1 MKKTLLSLAVASSLV
16 LVGCG
21 EAEQGN
27 RNAVAPNVVAMESTT
42 VMHQQSKTYV
52 GRVQAVEDANIT
64 AQVSGYLKDRLF
76 IEGQLVEKGDV
87 LYQIEPS
94 SFDAQ
99 VATAKASLAQAHAS
113 LKKAEMDFKRGKNLL
128 PKGNI
133 SKSEFDTLTAAKLSA
148 EAQVE
153 AAEAQLNLA
162 NVNLSHTQIT
172 APFTGRISSSNVSI
186 GDLVSPSSGP
196 LTTIVSLDPIHT
208 SFNVSERER
217 LEFGMDKV
225 KGDGEGA
232 AKALEVVIKLENG
245 NVYEHKGKLDFIGN
259 RINLNTGTIALR
271 ASVANPDHA
280 LLPGQHVRVA
290 IQEQTPEEVV
300 VIPRRAVQT
309 DLEGDF
315 IMIVAKG
322 NIAERRNITLGKQ
335 TEQGVIVTEGLAKGE
350 QVVTQGLQ
358 RVRNGMP
365 VNIQDS
371 DSANTGA

>member
-1 MKKTLLSLAVASSLV
+1 
-16 LVGCG
+16 
-21 EAEQGN
+21 
-27 RNAVAPNVVAMESTT
+27 
-42 VMHQQSKTYV
+42 
-52 GRVQAVEDANIT
+52 
-64 AQVSGYLKDRLF
+64 
-76 IEGQLVEKGDV
+76 
-87 LYQIEPS
+87 
-94 SFDAQ
+94 
-99 VATAKASLAQAHAS
+99 
-113 LKKAEMDFKRGKNLL
+113 
-128 PKGNI
+128 
-133 SKSEFDTLTAAKLSA
+133 
-148 EAQVE
+148 
-153 AAEAQLNLA
+153 
-162 NVNLSHTQIT
+162 
-172 APFTGRISSSNVSI
+172 
-186 GDLVSPSSGP
+186 
-196 LTTIVSLDPIHT
+196 
-208 SFNVSERER
+208 
-217 LEFGMDKV
+217 MDKV